1 MTEYSGV
8 LVSLAEPAN
17 PSSASSSEDVAD
29 SSSESDVTDDSSEND
44 SEDDASDSSSSS
56 SSDSE
61 SDSEDEMNLAD
72 ESEPPAADIPIP
84 VTNSR
89 LQSIGYFR
97 KTPLF
102 DASSKWYALPALHL
116 DEHPYLETLAKSVID
131 ERLAMAEKFYER
143 ELASFT
149 SNPHLSSGDRR
160 FANMVMHKGT
170 SGDRISA
177 LALAIQSSP
186 AHNLEKLAQL
196 MGMVTRGNRDAGLV
210 ALTSLTDLF
219 VTDMLPERKLA
230 YFADQPHGHPDV
242 TPQHLVAWYFEDNLK
257 RSFYSFVR
265 ILETGAFDTV
275 THIRRAAMESVFS
288 LLTQRPEQEQNLLRI
303 LCNKMGDSDPSI
315 RNKVNHLLMQLMATF
330 PNMSIA
336 VVNAL
341 AEVVNKSSTH
351 DTAYYYS
358 VATLNQVVLY
368 DDDPVT
374 SNRLMEI
381 YIQLFRQVLLAND
394 EPPKSTL
401 PTKPVHKPF
410 RWNPKNPH
418 GPAEPGKP
426 RDKKRWRNLPDEGAT
441 RRAQR
446 DQRNTRIQA
455 VKAKVDAKES
465 LERAELHYTKLIT
478 AILTGINRCMNFAQ
492 LDNVVYTEY
501 LELLFK
507 ILSFSNFNTVV
518 QALMLILK
526 LAVSQPDIWDHYY
539 MALYESLLDQ
549 RLLSSS
555 KQAMYIN
562 ILYRSLLLDNSPR
575 RLSAFVKRIV
585 QTAMFHDAPFVC
597 GVFFMLTELFQV
609 KPHLRS
615 LIIQAEEVDESEKF
629 VDAPEPADGS
639 AAASAETKTPGT
651 GGAPTSS
658 ANAAGSNVPKP
669 KKQRKGRS
677 EEITPKIPRV
687 PLQQPSNRTTEG
699 TLRTY
704 NQFHSNPF
712 FSFADSTC
720 LWEILPFVDHFHP
733 AVAYYA
739 VKIVRQLLQNIAAP
753 NLYSYSLQNFLD
765 KFVFRNPKK
774 NQAPERGMSLMQ
786 PRVQAADPTHGEGRH
801 ILSSKRFYAGLDQA
815 KIGSGAEAV
824 RKSLDAPADD
834 RFIYAYLREKKVTVT
849 TVEGQKTRFMDSE
862 DWADEDHDDDDGDDE
877 AAGGGSGMDE
887 AWPEEDA
894 AEEAEALALMQQ
906 ELGGEANGGLLDV
919 DAEFE
924 VDFEAAQPG
933 DFNQSGDDSG
943 SDGDNGDEDED
954 EGDDDRMAM
963 LLQDDELAAPL
974 EVPSDGEAGAGSD
987 DDDDDDEFGAEKDS
1001 GDEEA
1006 APSGNYLDAILKKAG
1021 IKTKRDIKRKTKE
1034 GGANGDEDKKSKK
1047 PRKSK
1052 LSDLPL
1058 LASFD
1063 DYAKLIE

>member
-1 MTEYSGV
+1 
-8 LVSLAEPAN
+8 
-17 PSSASSSEDVAD
+17 
-29 SSSESDVTDDSSEND
+29 
-44 SEDDASDSSSSS
+44 
-56 SSDSE
+56 
-61 SDSEDEMNLAD
+61 MNLAD

-401 PTKPVHKPF
+401 PTKP
-410 RWNPKNPH
+410 
-418 GPAEPGKP
+418 
-426 RDKKRWRNLPDEGAT
+426 GAT

-651 GGAPTSS
+651 G
-658 ANAAGSNVPKP
+658 
-669 KKQRKGRS
+669 
-677 EEITPKIPRV
+677 
-687 PLQQPSNRTTEG
+687 

-786 PRVQAADPTHGEGRH
+786 P
-801 ILSSKRFYAGLDQA
+801 
-815 KIGSGAEAV
+815 
-824 RKSLDAPADD
+824 
-834 RFIYAYLREKKVTVT
+834 
-849 TVEGQKTRFMDSE
+849 
-862 DWADEDHDDDDGDDE
+862 
-877 AAGGGSGMDE
+877 
-887 AWPEEDA
+887 
-894 AEEAEALALMQQ
+894 
-906 ELGGEANGGLLDV
+906 
-919 DAEFE
+919 
-924 VDFEAAQPG
+924 
-933 DFNQSGDDSG
+933 
-943 SDGDNGDEDED
+943 
-954 EGDDDRMAM
+954 
-963 LLQDDELAAPL
+963 
-974 EVPSDGEAGAGSD
+974 
-987 DDDDDDEFGAEKDS
+987 
-1001 GDEEA
+1001 
-1006 APSGNYLDAILKKAG
+1006 
-1021 IKTKRDIKRKTKE
+1021 
-1034 GGANGDEDKKSKK
+1034 
-1047 PRKSK
+1047 
-1052 LSDLPL
+1052 
-1058 LASFD
+1058 
-1063 DYAKLIE
+1063 